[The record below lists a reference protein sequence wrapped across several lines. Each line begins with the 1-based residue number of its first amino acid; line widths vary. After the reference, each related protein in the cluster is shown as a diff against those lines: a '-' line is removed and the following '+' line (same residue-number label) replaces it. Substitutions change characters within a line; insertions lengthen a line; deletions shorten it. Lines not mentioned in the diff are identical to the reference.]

1 MYEILFRLYKFV
13 KYKRPNFTMRFKL
26 HLRPISSRPRIMWNY
41 HYPLS
46 AWLYSKITS
55 ADESYS
61 TFLHDTGYK
70 LNNRKSFKHF
80 TFSDLRCKIGKSD
93 TKGFEVGLDNVTVA
107 GASVS
112 LIQFCVT
119 EFEVLPAGS
128 VCATL

>member
-1 MYEILFRLYKFV
+1 MAVPEALERVTVSPKLSQPPVILKFV
-13 KYKRPNFTMRFKL
+13 SP
-26 HLRPISSRPRIMWNY
+26 
-41 HYPLS
+41 
-46 AWLYSKITS
+46 
-55 ADESYS
+55 
-61 TFLHDTGYK
+61 
-70 LNNRKSFKHF
+70 
-80 TFSDLRCKIGKSD
+80 D